1 MVDSI
6 ATSREKAKIRRRA
19 DVGGC
24 RAEKRDESVLKEAG
38 TVEKYDLDRYPHSLK
53 AGDRVARHGACA

>member
-6 ATSREKAKIRRRA
+6 ATSRETTKIRRRA

-24 RAEKRDESVLKEAG
+24 RAKKCDESVLKEAG
-38 TVEKYDLDRYPHSLK
+38 TVEKNDLDR
-53 AGDRVARHGACA
+53 